1 MIMAEKTIL
10 LVCGGGASSGFMAQ
24 NIRKAAKKRNVEL
37 NVIARSE
44 SEVDEYLNEINVLLI
59 GPHLKYME
67 EDLREK
73 VSVNNIPAAVI
84 PQTIYGLLD
93 GNKGLDLILE
103 LLGEK

>member
-1 MIMAEKTIL
+1 MTEKTIL

-24 NIRKAAKKRNVEL
+24 NIRKAAKKRNIEL

-44 SEVDEYLNEINVLLI
+44 SELDEYLNEINVLLI

-67 EDLREK
+67 EDLIAK
-73 VSVNNIPAAVI
+73 VTPYNIPAAVI
-84 PQTIYGLLD
+84 PQTIYGLLE

>member
-1 MIMAEKTIL
+1 MTEKTIL

-24 NIRKAAKKRNVEL
+24 NIRKAAKKRNIEL
-37 NVIARSE
+37 NIIARSE
-44 SEVDEYLNEINVLLI
+44 SEVEEYLNEIQVLLI
-59 GPHLKYME
+59 GPHLSYME
-67 EDLREK
+67 VDLQAK
-73 VSVNNIPAAVI
+73 VSAYNIKAAVI

>member
-1 MIMAEKTIL
+1 MMTEKTIL

-24 NIRKAAKKRNVEL
+24 NIRKAAKKRNIEL

-44 SEVDEYLNEINVLLI
+44 SEVDDYLNEMNVLLI

-67 EDLREK
+67 EDLQAK
-73 VSVNNIPAAVI
+73 VAPHNIPAAVI

>member
-1 MIMAEKTIL
+1 MTEKTIL
-10 LVCGGGASSGFMAQ
+10 LVCSGGASSGFMAQ
-24 NIRKAAKKRNVEL
+24 NIRKAAKKRNMEL

-44 SEVDEYLNEINVLLI
+44 SEVDEYLNEIHVLLI

-67 EDLREK
+67 EDLQSK
-73 VSVNNIPAAVI
+73 VAPHNIPAAVI

>member
-1 MIMAEKTIL
+1 MSEKTVL

-37 NVIARSE
+37 DVIARSE
-44 SEVDEYLNEINVLLI
+44 SEVDEYVNEINVLLI

-67 EDLREK
+67 EELRAK
-73 VSVNNIPAAVI
+73 VQPYNIPAAVI

-93 GNKGLDLILE
+93 GNKGLDLILA

>member
-1 MIMAEKTIL
+1 MMTEKTIL

-24 NIRKAAKKRNVEL
+24 NIRKAAKKRDIDL

-44 SEVDEYLNEINVLLI
+44 SEVDDYLNEIHVLLI

-67 EDLREK
+67 EDLQSK
-73 VSVNNIPAAVI
+73 VAPHNIPAAVI

-93 GNKGLDLILE
+93 GNKGLDLILD

>member
-1 MIMAEKTIL
+1 MSEKNIL

-24 NIRKAAKKRNVEL
+24 NIRKAAKKRNMEL
-37 NVIARSE
+37 NVMARSE
-44 SEVDEYLNEINVLLI
+44 SEVDDYVNEIDVLLI

-67 EDLREK
+67 EDLKSK
-73 VSVNNIPAAVI
+73 VEPYNIPAAVI

-103 LLGEK
+103 LLNEK

>member
-1 MIMAEKTIL
+1 MSEKNIL

-24 NIRKAAKKRNVEL
+24 NIRKAAKKRNIEL
-37 NVIARSE
+37 NVLARSE
-44 SEVDEYLNEINVLLI
+44 SEVDEYVNEIDVLLI

-67 EDLREK
+67 EDLKAK
-73 VSVNNIPAAVI
+73 VQPYNIAAAVI
-84 PQTIYGLLD
+84 PQAIYGLLD

>member
-1 MIMAEKTIL
+1 MAEKTIL

-67 EDLREK
+67 EDLQEK
-73 VSVNNIPAAVI
+73 VSAYNIPAAVI

>member
-1 MIMAEKTIL
+1 MTEKTIL

-24 NIRKAAKKRNVEL
+24 NIRKAAKKRNIEL

-44 SEVDEYLNEINVLLI
+44 AEVEDFLNEMHVLLI

-67 EDLREK
+67 EDLRAK
-73 VSVNNIPAAVI
+73 IKPYNIPAAVI

>member
-67 EDLREK
+67 EDLQEK
-73 VSVNNIPAAVI
+73 VSPYNIPAAVI

>member
-1 MIMAEKTIL
+1 MTEKNIL

-24 NIRKAAKKRNVEL
+24 NIRKAAKKRNIEL

-44 SEVDEYLNEINVLLI
+44 SEVDEYVNDIHVLLI

-67 EDLREK
+67 EDLKTK
-73 VSVNNIPAAVI
+73 VQPYNIPVAVI
-84 PQTIYGLLD
+84 PQNIYGLMD